1 MKKLLA
7 MLALAFLITGCYA
20 KESNK
25 DYDKTEESKA
35 RKY

>member
-1 MKKLLA
+1 MKNLLV
-7 MLALAFLITGCYA
+7 MLSLAVLITGCYA

-25 DYDKTEESKA
+25 DYGKTEESKA

>member
-7 MLALAFLITGCYA
+7 VIALAVLITGCYA

-25 DYDKTEESKA
+25 DYDKAEESKA
-35 RKY
+35 RRY

>member
-7 MLALAFLITGCYA
+7 MLALAVLVTGCYA

-25 DYDKTEESKA
+25 GYNKTEDSNA
-35 RKY
+35 RRY

>member
-7 MLALAFLITGCYA
+7 MLALAVLVTGCYA

-25 DYDKTEESKA
+25 DYDKSEDSNA
-35 RKY
+35 RRY

>member
-1 MKKLLA
+1 MKKLLV
-7 MLALAFLITGCYA
+7 MLALAVLITGCYA

-25 DYDKTEESKA
+25 DYDKTEEPKA

>member
-7 MLALAFLITGCYA
+7 ILALGILITGCYA

-25 DYDKTEESKA
+25 DYEKTEEPKA
-35 RKY
+35 RRY

>member
-1 MKKLLA
+1 MKKFLA
-7 MLALAFLITGCYA
+7 MLAFAILITGCYA

-35 RKY
+35 RRY

>member
-1 MKKLLA
+1 MKKLLT
-7 MLALAFLITGCYA
+7 MLVLAVLVTGCYA

-25 DYDKTEESKA
+25 EYDKTEEPKA

>member
-1 MKKLLA
+1 MKNLLA
-7 MLALAFLITGCYA
+7 MLALGVIITGCYA

-25 DYDKTEESKA
+25 DYDKTEVSKA

>member
-7 MLALAFLITGCYA
+7 MLSLAVLVTGCYA

-25 DYDKTEESKA
+25 DYDKTEDSNT
-35 RKY
+35 RRY

>member
-7 MLALAFLITGCYA
+7 VLALAIIITGCYA
-20 KESNK
+20 KESIK

-35 RKY
+35 RRY

>member
-7 MLALAFLITGCYA
+7 MLALAILITGCYA

-25 DYDKTEESKA
+25 DYEKPEDPKA
-35 RKY
+35 RRY

>member
-7 MLALAFLITGCYA
+7 LLALAILITGCYA

-25 DYDKTEESKA
+25 DYDKSEESKA
-35 RKY
+35 RRY

>member
-7 MLALAFLITGCYA
+7 MLALALLVTGCYA

-25 DYDKTEESKA
+25 DYNKTEDSNA
-35 RKY
+35 RRY

>member
-7 MLALAFLITGCYA
+7 TLALAILITGCYA

-25 DYDKTEESKA
+25 DYGNTDEPKA
-35 RKY
+35 RRY

>member
-7 MLALAFLITGCYA
+7 MLSLALLVKGCYA

-25 DYDKTEESKA
+25 DYNKTEDSNA
-35 RKY
+35 RRY

>member
-7 MLALAFLITGCYA
+7 MLTLALLITGCYA

-25 DYDKTEESKA
+25 DYGKTEESKA

>member
-7 MLALAFLITGCYA
+7 ILALALLITGCYA

-25 DYDKTEESKA
+25 DYDNTEESKA

>member
-7 MLALAFLITGCYA
+7 MLALAVFVTGCYA

-25 DYDKTEESKA
+25 DYNKTEDSNA
-35 RKY
+35 RRY